1 MNNINIDTEKLN
13 EQILAIKEV
22 VKDLSDIFMR
32 IKDDTNNLKDDWDSK
47 TSKNVYNSFDKLYLS
62 FEEVENTFHNDI
74 DFLERVVDP
83 SYTLEDSNTSKLI
96 DDYLVVGKE

>member
-13 EQILAIKEV
+13 EQILAFKEV

-62 FEEVENTFHNDI
+62 IANC
-74 DFLERVVDP
+74 
-83 SYTLEDSNTSKLI
+83 TS
-96 DDYLVVGKE
+96 